1 MRPASLARYIA
12 MSAFFSRLSKSAPS
26 AGNIVTPSEQPAKI
40 SMPMTSNGAIRQVT
54 TLLAISA
61 TAATSSISGTTSRNS
76 SPPRRAT
83 VSALRSSVPRR
94 SLTCLSS
101 VSPELWPSVS
111 LTFLKLSRSRYSIAT
126 LCSPRRAA
134 ACSKRS
140 RARLRLGRPV
150 SASCVAMISMRCCVA
165 AICAF
170 WAFTA
175 SSAECMSLAISH
187 AITLVTNS
195 TATRSTKVLIDSGG
209 KRFTCQPFVLT
220 TSSSA
225 IIAVIAAN
233 RPK

>member
-1 MRPASLARYIA
+1 

-26 AGNIVTPSEQPAKI
+26 AGNIVMPSEQPAKI
-40 SMPMTSNGAIRQVT
+40 SMPMTSNGAIRPLT

-61 TAATSSISGTTSRNS
+61 TAAPSLTSGTSSRNS

-83 VSALRSSVPRR
+83 VSAVRSSEDRR

-126 LCSPRRAA
+126 LCAPRRAA
-134 ACSKRS
+134 AADCSKRS
-140 RARLRLGRPV
+140 RARLRLGSPV
-150 SASCVAMISMRCCVA
+150 SASWVAMISMRCCVA
-165 AICAF
+165 AICALCA
-170 WAFTA
+170 WTA

-187 AITLVTNS
+187 ATTLVTKS
-195 TATRSTKVLIDSGG
+195 TDARSTTVLYDSGG
-209 KRFTCQPFVLT
+209 SRLTCQPLVLT
-220 TSSSA
+220 SSSSA
-225 IIAVIAAN
+225 IITSIAAS